1 MKRNTNS
8 NTLSETLYAQ
18 VRGNKQLRR
27 TGMPPKRVW
36 NDENIDPESGG
47 TLKDVQ
53 GRRVQQRSSL
63 RNLNQ
68 NLERHLN
75 ANGNDSRG
83 SSPSKSVL
91 EELDA
96 LSQDNCS
103 SSEDDSHAVGEGHN
117 EQDCQQQEGGP
128 HFSGD
133 VQVDGMSPC
142 RDIPG
147 DTSHHLNNG
156 NMQQG
161 GRNNTAN
168 MQVGGRPPSTG
179 GSVQLLVGGRPPFG
193 DRPIQTARD
202 QNRTQAP
209 LNHWTNTQSDNH
221 VRQNGRLPPS
231 RGNDFNDDL
240 LVSRQQQPPMNQ
252 EMHQR
257 HQVQNQQES
266 IWEHHKGVGQD
277 IRYRAGDRTLLHEA
291 GRRAMSYRA
300 AKAMQQKHVAD
311 RIQIVVKTKVFRKC
325 KFITS
330 GEHFDKVM
338 QVVVD
343 SEKPADA
350 SKFVRIYKT
359 CVVGSLNTKRST
371 CEQAAA
377 EAVMKLLKIK
387 NHVDEVE
394 PPPYSMDILCK
405 LRQSQSDLEREAFL
419 WFAGELVECVSGKR
433 AWGART
439 KYKAMIS
446 EATSNDTRELI
457 VTVSDEAP
465 QGSKGRR
472 EVKTDCWKVHKK

>member
-1 MKRNTNS
+1 MYDRLSSHPPNKKERTKHEKKRTNS
-8 NTLSETLYAQ
+8 NTLSETLYDQ
-18 VRGNKQLRR
+18 VRGNKQLRQ

-36 NDENIDPESGG
+36 NDENIDRESGG
-47 TLKDVQ
+47 RLKDVQ
-53 GRRVQQRSSL
+53 GRRVQQRRSL

-75 ANGNDSRG
+75 ANGNESRG

-91 EELDA
+91 EELDT

-103 SSEDDSHAVGEGHN
+103 SSEDDSHAVGEGHH
-117 EQDCQQQEGGP
+117 ERDRQQQEGGP

-133 VQVDGMSPC
+133 VQVDGMPPS

-147 DTSHHLNNG
+147 DTSPPEQWEYAAG
-156 NMQQG
+156 WKQQYCKYAS
-161 GRNNTAN
+161 RWQAAIYRRQTSI
-168 MQVGGRPPSTG
+168 R
-179 GSVQLLVGGRPPFG
+179 
-193 DRPIQTARD
+193 DRPTVQTARD

-209 LNHWTNTQSDNH
+209 LNHWTSTQSDNH

-257 HQVQNQQES
+257 HHVQNQQES
-266 IWEHHKGVGQD
+266 IWEHHEGVGQD

-330 GEHFDKVM
+330 G
-338 QVVVD
+338 
-343 SEKPADA
+343 
-350 SKFVRIYKT
+350 
-359 CVVGSLNTKRST
+359 NTST
-371 CEQAAA
+371 
-377 EAVMKLLKIK
+377 
-387 NHVDEVE
+387 
-394 PPPYSMDILCK
+394 
-405 LRQSQSDLEREAFL
+405 R
-419 WFAGELVECVSGKR
+419 
-433 AWGART
+433 
-439 KYKAMIS
+439 
-446 EATSNDTRELI
+446 
-457 VTVSDEAP
+457 
-465 QGSKGRR
+465 
-472 EVKTDCWKVHKK
+472 

>member
-1 MKRNTNS
+1 MAT
-8 NTLSETLYAQ
+8 
-18 VRGNKQLRR
+18 
-27 TGMPPKRVW
+27 
-36 NDENIDPESGG
+36 
-47 TLKDVQ
+47 
-53 GRRVQQRSSL
+53 
-63 RNLNQ
+63 
-68 NLERHLN
+68 
-75 ANGNDSRG
+75 SRG

-91 EELDA
+91 EELDT

-103 SSEDDSHAVGEGHN
+103 SSEDDSHAVGEGHH
-117 EQDCQQQEGGP
+117 ERDRQQQEGGP

-133 VQVDGMSPC
+133 VQVDGMPPS

-147 DTSHHLNNG
+147 DTSYHLNNG
-156 NMQQG
+156 NMLQG
-161 GRNNTAN
+161 GSNSTAN
-168 MQVGGRPPSTG
+168 MQVGGRPPST
-179 GSVQLLVGGRPPFG
+179 GGRPPFG

-209 LNHWTNTQSDNH
+209 LNHWTSTQSDNH

-257 HQVQNQQES
+257 HHVQNQQES
-266 IWEHHKGVGQD
+266 IWEHHEGVGQD

-371 CEQAAA
+371 CGQAAT

-387 NHVDEVE
+387 NMLMKWSHR
-394 PPPYSMDILCK
+394 PIQWISFASYGSHSLIW
-405 LRQSQSDLEREAFL
+405 REAFL
-419 WFAGELVECVSGKR
+419 WFAGELLECVSGKR
-433 AWGART
+433 AWGRGQS
-439 KYKAMIS
+439 I
-446 EATSNDTRELI
+446 R
-457 VTVSDEAP
+457 
-465 QGSKGRR
+465 Q
-472 EVKTDCWKVHKK
+472 